1 MSTVSAHIPSSSV
14 MTIVAVSLPARRA
27 GITPPGCVPAS
38 VMRAKAVKNS
48 VPSTMRSSNP
58 SMTTVM
64 MAPLLTPVSNIA
76 SFVMKQ
82 KSPLNGGVGSGLVFG
97 QSAAPLEKEKKRR
110 KHESSAKF

>member
-1 MSTVSAHIPSSSV
+1 

-38 VMRAKAVKNS
+38 VMRAKAVKDS

-58 SMTTVM
+58 SMATVM

-97 QSAAPLEKEKKRR
+97 QSAAPLENEGEKGR
-110 KHESSAKF
+110 KLESSAKF

>member
-1 MSTVSAHIPSSSV
+1 

-38 VMRAKAVKNS
+38 VMRAKAVKDS

-97 QSAAPLEKEKKRR
+97 QSAAPLENVGKKGR
-110 KHESSAKF
+110 KLESSAKF